1 MEKALYKAVTEM
13 NPLIYK
19 DFYKFYFK
27 KHYRAF
33 NIVSTAI
40 SVLLFALTAY
50 FYVMNFGLMW
60 TLIALW
66 IAIVLLIYPRL
77 AYRRVAKRASKSRQ
91 TTRFRFYQDHVTE
104 KTNGEETDYNY
115 SELKE
120 VWESKKYLFIFHS
133 EDSVSIVVKSEVPDN
148 GAEGL
153 GALLRSNVTA
163 YKKTNKF

>member
-19 DFYKFYFK
+19 DFYRFYFK
-27 KHYRAF
+27 KHYRTF
-33 NIVSTAI
+33 NIVSTVI
-40 SVLLFALTAY
+40 SIIAFAVAAY
-50 FYVMNFGLMW
+50 FYVMKFGMMW

-77 AYRRVAKRASKSRQ
+77 AYRRPAKRASKSRQ
-91 TTRFRFYQDHVTE
+91 TTRFRFYSDRVTE
-104 KTNGEETDYNY
+104 KTNGEETDYSY

-148 GAEGL
+148 SAEGL
-153 GALLRSNVTA
+153 CTLLRSNA
-163 YKKTNKF
+163 AKYKKTNKF